1 MILQLSLLATAMK
14 PDTLAPNQ
22 SLRGASRARIWSQCS
37 ARVLPARSAHTW
49 RQILAPLRAAR
60 IESGG

>member
-1 MILQLSLLATAMK
+1 MILQLSLLATAIK

-37 ARVLPARSAHTW
+37 TRVLLRPFRPT
-49 RQILAPLRAAR
+49 LAPDPRVAAR
-60 IESGG
+60 RED